1 MEVDH
6 DVLGLQQEQSY
17 DLDTG
22 EQTTIVNIFLFICD
36 KNLQSPSGLG
46 VPLYRYEGAP
56 GPPVFL

>member
-1 MEVDH
+1 MFS
-6 DVLGLQQEQSY
+6 GYSKNSY